1 MSVFYT
7 NIQLA
12 GDTILY
18 RGIKH
23 GEPVQFRCNF
33 SPTLYVLSNK
43 EEEFKTLSGK
53 NVTPMTF
60 ETAKKAREF
69 IQQYDGVEG
78 FEVHGYERFVY
89 QWIRREFPGEI
100 DYNIN
105 QMKIFALDIEVQSE
119 NGFPNVDEA
128 AEEMLSITIKDM
140 VTKKYY
146 SWATREFTPPEGVEA
161 FIFWTENEMLNHFL
175 GWWAQNTPDILTGW
189 NINLYD
195 VPYIA
200 RRVNRVLGE
209 KWMKSLSPWGRANER
224 EVYVQGRKNY
234 AYDISGINI
243 LDYFDLYRKF
253 TYTNQESYR
262 LDHIAFV
269 ELGQRK
275 IDHSEYENFK
285 DFYTRDWQKFME
297 YNIQDVEL
305 IDRLEDKMKLLELAI
320 TMSYDAKTN
329 FEDVYSQVRMWD
341 TMIYNYLTDRK
352 VVVPPK
358 KIREKDAKYAGAY
371 VKEPKPGLYDWVVS
385 FDLNSLYPHLIMQYN
400 ISPETLIDERHP
412 RATVDRILE
421 ETLDID
427 GDCCVCANGAQ
438 YRKDI
443 HGFLPEMMQS
453 IYNER
458 TIYKKRMLDSK
469 QALEHATTPAET
481 SSLQKDISKFNN
493 IQMARKIQLNSAYG
507 AIGNQYF
514 RYYNLANA
522 EAITLSGQVSIRWIE
537 RKMNEYLNNLL
548 GTEDHDYVI
557 ASDTDSIYLCL
568 DLLVSTVFA
577 GKDVSKER
585 IVNFLYD
592 ACKQRIEP
600 FISKAYQE
608 LANYV
613 GAYEQKM
620 FMKRENIAEKG
631 IWTAKKRYVL
641 NVWDSEGVR
650 YAKPKLKMMGI
661 EAVKSSTPGVC
672 RDKIRECIEVI
683 LSSTEEDAQKYISDF
698 REQFSKLP
706 VEDISFPR
714 GCNNLNKWS
723 SPTVIYGKGTPIHV
737 RGALLYNFHNK
748 KNKLTHK
755 YPLIRD
761 GDKIKFVYLKNP
773 NKIGENVLSY
783 LQTFPKELGLDRYVD
798 YDLQFEKSFLEP
810 IKVIMDTIGWQPEK
824 IASLEFL
831 FG

>member
-493 IQMARKIQLNSAYG
+493 IQMARKIQLNSMVPSETNTSG
-507 AIGNQYF
+507 
-514 RYYNLANA
+514 
-522 EAITLSGQVSIRWIE
+522 ITIWQMLKRLLS
-537 RKMNEYLNNLL
+537 
-548 GTEDHDYVI
+548 
-557 ASDTDSIYLCL
+557 L
-568 DLLVSTVFA
+568 D
-577 GKDVSKER
+577 K
-585 IVNFLYD
+585 
-592 ACKQRIEP
+592 
-600 FISKAYQE
+600 
-608 LANYV
+608 
-613 GAYEQKM
+613 
-620 FMKRENIAEKG
+620 
-631 IWTAKKRYVL
+631 
-641 NVWDSEGVR
+641 
-650 YAKPKLKMMGI
+650 
-661 EAVKSSTPGVC
+661 
-672 RDKIRECIEVI
+672 
-683 LSSTEEDAQKYISDF
+683 
-698 REQFSKLP
+698 
-706 VEDISFPR
+706 
-714 GCNNLNKWS
+714 
-723 SPTVIYGKGTPIHV
+723 
-737 RGALLYNFHNK
+737 
-748 KNKLTHK
+748 
-755 YPLIRD
+755 
-761 GDKIKFVYLKNP
+761 
-773 NKIGENVLSY
+773 
-783 LQTFPKELGLDRYVD
+783 
-798 YDLQFEKSFLEP
+798 
-810 IKVIMDTIGWQPEK
+810 
-824 IASLEFL
+824 
-831 FG
+831 

>member
-443 HGFLPEMMQS
+443 LGFLPEMMQS

-458 TIYKKRMLDSK
+458 TIYKKRMLKSK

-481 SSLQKDISKFNN
+481 TSLQKDISKFNN

-537 RKMNEYLNNLL
+537 SKVNTYLNKLL
-548 GTEDHDYVI
+548 KTEDHDYVI
-557 ASDTDSIYLCL
+557 ASDTDSIYICL
-568 DLLVSTVFA
+568 DLLVSSVFPSQ
-577 GKDVSKER
+577 DVRAER
-585 IVNFLYD
+585 IVNFID
-592 ACKQRIEP
+592 SACKERIEP
-600 FISKAYQE
+600 FIEKSYQE

-672 RDKIRECIEVI
+672 RDKIRQCIEVI

-783 LQTFPKELGLDRYVD
+783 LQTFPRELGLDRYVD

>member
-385 FDLNSLYPHLIMQYN
+385 F
-400 ISPETLIDERHP
+400 
-412 RATVDRILE
+412 
-421 ETLDID
+421 
-427 GDCCVCANGAQ
+427 
-438 YRKDI
+438 
-443 HGFLPEMMQS
+443 
-453 IYNER
+453 
-458 TIYKKRMLDSK
+458 
-469 QALEHATTPAET
+469 
-481 SSLQKDISKFNN
+481 
-493 IQMARKIQLNSAYG
+493 
-507 AIGNQYF
+507 
-514 RYYNLANA
+514 
-522 EAITLSGQVSIRWIE
+522 
-537 RKMNEYLNNLL
+537 
-548 GTEDHDYVI
+548 
-557 ASDTDSIYLCL
+557 
-568 DLLVSTVFA
+568 
-577 GKDVSKER
+577 
-585 IVNFLYD
+585 
-592 ACKQRIEP
+592 
-600 FISKAYQE
+600 
-608 LANYV
+608 
-613 GAYEQKM
+613 
-620 FMKRENIAEKG
+620 
-631 IWTAKKRYVL
+631 
-641 NVWDSEGVR
+641 
-650 YAKPKLKMMGI
+650 
-661 EAVKSSTPGVC
+661 
-672 RDKIRECIEVI
+672 
-683 LSSTEEDAQKYISDF
+683 
-698 REQFSKLP
+698 
-706 VEDISFPR
+706 
-714 GCNNLNKWS
+714 
-723 SPTVIYGKGTPIHV
+723 
-737 RGALLYNFHNK
+737 
-748 KNKLTHK
+748 
-755 YPLIRD
+755 
-761 GDKIKFVYLKNP
+761 
-773 NKIGENVLSY
+773 
-783 LQTFPKELGLDRYVD
+783 
-798 YDLQFEKSFLEP
+798 
-810 IKVIMDTIGWQPEK
+810 
-824 IASLEFL
+824 
-831 FG
+831 